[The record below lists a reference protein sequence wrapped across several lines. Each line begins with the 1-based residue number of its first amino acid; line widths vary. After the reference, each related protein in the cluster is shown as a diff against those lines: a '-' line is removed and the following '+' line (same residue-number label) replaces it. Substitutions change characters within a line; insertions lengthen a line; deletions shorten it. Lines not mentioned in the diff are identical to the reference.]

1 MAQFRGTDCLVTR
14 DKRDLLA
21 LGFLGVS
28 PGPAQG
34 RRTGG
39 GFRPPARVS
48 HSLIW
53 RSPPNRSPRTRQAA
67 RSSLSLVALFSLVP
81 RYHPGANSTVAAQ
94 SLGLPGYTAC
104 GLRPT

>member
-21 LGFLGVS
+21 MGFLGVS

-48 HSLIW
+48 HSRI
-53 RSPPNRSPRTRQAA
+53 
-67 RSSLSLVALFSLVP
+67 
-81 RYHPGANSTVAAQ
+81 
-94 SLGLPGYTAC
+94 
-104 GLRPT
+104 